1 MPFQQGPG
9 QLDLSAVQ
17 RVICAFIWG
26 YVRHTGYSP
35 CYREIGTEAGLASA
49 SAVKH
54 QIDVLVRKGFLTRES
69 GQPRTLAVTSR
80 FLPAQCP
87 TAGALPD
94 ADETATDGDWIE
106 IPVAGQIA
114 AGSPRLLLDETGE
127 TLWLSRRQV
136 GHGELFALRVIGD
149 SMTGAAII
157 DGDLAV
163 IRRQPAVE
171 NGQIAAAVIVS
182 DLTDDPEV
190 TLKTF
195 RLSGGHVWLMPQ
207 NPAYPPIPGD
217 SAIILGKYVSL
228 YRRP

>member
-106 IPVAGQIA
+106 IRSRDRSRPDLRASSSMKQGRPFGFPGGRSA
-114 AGSPRLLLDETGE
+114 TESSSHCGLSET
-127 TLWLSRRQV
+127 R
-136 GHGELFALRVIGD
+136 
-149 SMTGAAII
+149 
-157 DGDLAV
+157 
-163 IRRQPAVE
+163 
-171 NGQIAAAVIVS
+171 
-182 DLTDDPEV
+182 
-190 TLKTF
+190 
-195 RLSGGHVWLMPQ
+195 
-207 NPAYPPIPGD
+207 
-217 SAIILGKYVSL
+217 
-228 YRRP
+228 